1 MTKIH
6 IVPQGSEA
14 IDGYEKIEV
23 VNGTADLTRFA
34 RNECDFILASD
45 ILDEMTVDSAP
56 DFIQLLESKT
66 RKGGKICIGGSDIN
80 LISRAVITG
89 ELDVAEA
96 NKTIFHGR
104 SCLSLESVQNLLT
117 SLNLKIK
124 TTSFQ
129 GYRYEIE
136 AIR

>member
-14 IDGYEKIEV
+14 IGGYEKIEV
-23 VNGTADLTRFA
+23 GNGAADLSRFA
-34 RNECDFILASD
+34 RNECEVILASD

-56 DFIQLLESKT
+56 GFIQLLESKM

-80 LISRAVITG
+80 LICRAVITG

-96 NKTIFHGR
+96 NKTIFNGR
-104 SCLSLESVQNLLT
+104 SCLSLESVQTLLT
-117 SLNLKIK
+117 SLNLNIK